1 MKKFT
6 PRHIQ
11 MDMRYIEG
19 LLVTLITTTGKE
31 NILRWTS
38 KHHLMYFQQRS
49 YLEGYGIVTVVLPAR
64 FACRK

>member
-1 MKKFT
+1 MKKFIL
-6 PRHIQ
+6 RHTQ
-11 MDMRYIEG
+11 MDMRYIKG
-19 LLVTLITTTGKE
+19 LPVTLIITTGKE

-49 YLEGYGIVTVVLPAR
+49 YLEEYVIVTVVLPAR